1 MTSAMVISGV
11 ITGHPS
17 FFVDDAPIIPQ
28 KRASGKDRNAGTDF
42 NLYVDGTP
50 MLMLYLDHQRR

>member
-50 MLMLYLDHQRR
+50 MLMLYL